1 MVWGRVQESVFYHG
15 AQKFPGKEL
24 ILSCFRELF
33 ISTVGKSIYGSLVLN
48 QRRKQV
54 KKKKA
59 RKAKWGKILFVSF
72 FQRNHMKFCIAKF
85 MLAHFETKIFFSTR
99 NWIRLTCK
107 SLSHI
112 ASFLSTCSLDY
123 VETSSG
129 ISEWEQLLFLFV
141 KSIYV
146 DNVWSSDLS
155 AFLSYKFLL
164 GDLNHFHA
172 CNCYFILMTSNCL
185 LPYPG
190 LPWNIIY
197 KYIFACFN
205 FPMVP

>member
-1 MVWGRVQESVFYHG
+1 M
-15 AQKFPGKEL
+15 
-24 ILSCFRELF
+24 
-33 ISTVGKSIYGSLVLN
+33 
-48 QRRKQV
+48 RKNIICQ
-54 KKKKA
+54 
-59 RKAKWGKILFVSF
+59 
-72 FQRNHMKFCIAKF
+72 
-85 MLAHFETKIFFSTR
+85 FFSKESYEILHSKIYIGPLWNKNFFLTR

-141 KSIYV
+141 KSMYV